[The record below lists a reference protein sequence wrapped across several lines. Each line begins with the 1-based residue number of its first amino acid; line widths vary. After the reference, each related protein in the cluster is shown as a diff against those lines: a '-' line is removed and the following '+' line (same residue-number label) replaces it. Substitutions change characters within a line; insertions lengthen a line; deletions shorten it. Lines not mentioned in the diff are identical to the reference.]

1 MGSGSGAA
9 APADCH
15 LAASQR
21 PAMKVVAVVS
31 AKGGVGKT
39 TLTAN
44 LATAL
49 QHQGAPTVLVVDL
62 DPQNALGLHFG
73 ADPGALAGI
82 SRASLAGDSWGSVCQ
97 QSPSGVHVLPY
108 GVVNEADRV
117 AFERHLEGHPDWL
130 AQQLQSLDL
139 PPDALVFI
147 DTPPGPSVYMQ
158 QALTAAHVVVVVSLP
173 DAASYAAL
181 TLMQR
186 LVQTYCTPRPD
197 FSGTLH
203 VLNQANGARQ
213 LSKDITRVMQDSL
226 GDRLIGVIHED
237 QAVREALA
245 YDQSVLE
252 YDTHGQAADD
262 LRKCAQVLA
271 QRMGLSLVGAAR

>member
-1 MGSGSGAA
+1 
-9 APADCH
+9 
-15 LAASQR
+15 
-21 PAMKVVAVVS
+21 MKVIAIVS

-49 QHQGAPTVLVVDL
+49 QREGVATLLVVDM

-73 ADPGALAGI
+73 ADPRSLAGV
-82 SRASLAGDSWGSVCQ
+82 SRASLAGEDWGSVCV

-108 GVVNEADRV
+108 GVVNESDRV
-117 AFERHLEGHPDWL
+117 AFERHLDAHPNWL
-130 AQQLQSLDL
+130 VQQLQGLEL
-139 PPDALVFI
+139 PEDAVVLV

-158 QALTAAHVVVVVSLP
+158 QALSAAQVVVVVSLP

-181 TLMQR
+181 ALMQR
-186 LVQTYCTPRPD
+186 LVHTYCTPRPD
-197 FSGTLH
+197 FSETLY
-203 VLNQANGARQ
+203 VLNQVDGARQ
-213 LSKDITRVMQDSL
+213 LSKDITRVMQNNL
-226 GDRLIGVIHED
+226 GERLVGVVHED

-252 YDTHGQAADD
+252 YDPQGQAADD
-262 LRKCAQVLA
+262 LRKCARVLA
-271 QRMGLSLVGAAR
+271 QRLRLPLAGAAQ

>member
-1 MGSGSGAA
+1 
-9 APADCH
+9 
-15 LAASQR
+15 
-21 PAMKVVAVVS
+21 MKVIAIVS

-49 QHQGAPTVLVVDL
+49 QREGVATLLVVDM

-73 ADPGALAGI
+73 ADPRSLAGV
-82 SRASLAGDSWGSVCQ
+82 SRASLAGEDWGSVCV

-108 GVVNEADRV
+108 GVVNESDRV
-117 AFERHLEGHPDWL
+117 AFERHLDAHPNWL
-130 AQQLQSLDL
+130 VQQLQGLEL
-139 PPDALVFI
+139 PEDAVVLV

-158 QALTAAHVVVVVSLP
+158 QALSAAQVVVVVSLP

-181 TLMQR
+181 ALMQR
-186 LVQTYCTPRPD
+186 LVHTYCTPRPD
-197 FSGTLH
+197 FSETLY
-203 VLNQANGARQ
+203 VLNQVDGARQ
-213 LSKDITRVMQDSL
+213 LSKDITRVMQDNL
-226 GDRLIGVIHED
+226 GERLVGVVHED

-252 YDTHGQAADD
+252 YDPQGQAADD
-262 LRKCAQVLA
+262 LCKCARVLA
-271 QRMGLSLVGAAR
+271 QRLRLPLAGAAQ

>member
-1 MGSGSGAA
+1 
-9 APADCH
+9 
-15 LAASQR
+15 
-21 PAMKVVAVVS
+21 MKVIAIVS

-49 QHQGAPTVLVVDL
+49 QREGVATLLVVDM

-73 ADPGALAGI
+73 ADPRSLAGV
-82 SRASLAGDSWGSVCQ
+82 SRASLAGEDWGSVCV

-108 GVVNEADRV
+108 GVVNESDRV
-117 AFERHLEGHPDWL
+117 AFERHLDAHPNWL
-130 AQQLQSLDL
+130 GQQLQGLEL
-139 PPDALVFI
+139 PEDAVVLI

-158 QALTAAHVVVVVSLP
+158 QALSAAQVVVVVSLP

-181 TLMQR
+181 ALMQR
-186 LVQTYCTPRPD
+186 LVHTYCTPRPD
-197 FSGTLH
+197 FSETLY
-203 VLNQANGARQ
+203 VLNQVDGARQ
-213 LSKDITRVMQDSL
+213 LSKDITRVMQDNL
-226 GDRLIGVIHED
+226 GERLVGVVHED

-252 YDTHGQAADD
+252 YDPQGQAADD
-262 LRKCAQVLA
+262 LRKCARVLA
-271 QRMGLSLVGAAR
+271 QRLRLPLAGAAQ

>member
-1 MGSGSGAA
+1 
-9 APADCH
+9 
-15 LAASQR
+15 
-21 PAMKVVAVVS
+21 MKVIAIVS

-49 QHQGAPTVLVVDL
+49 QREGVATLLVVDM

-73 ADPGALAGI
+73 ADPRSLAGV
-82 SRASLAGDSWGSVCQ
+82 SRASLAGEDWGSVCV

-108 GVVNEADRV
+108 GVVNESDRV
-117 AFERHLEGHPDWL
+117 AFERHLDAHPNWL
-130 AQQLQSLDL
+130 VQQLQGLEL
-139 PPDALVFI
+139 PEDAVVLI

-158 QALTAAHVVVVVSLP
+158 QALSAAQVVVVVSLP

-181 TLMQR
+181 ALMQR
-186 LVQTYCTPRPD
+186 LVHTYCTPRPD
-197 FSGTLH
+197 FSETLY
-203 VLNQANGARQ
+203 VLNQADGARQ
-213 LSKDITRVMQDSL
+213 LSKDITRVMQDNL
-226 GDRLIGVIHED
+226 GERLVGVVHED

-252 YDTHGQAADD
+252 YDPQGQAADD
-262 LRKCAQVLA
+262 LRKCARVLA
-271 QRMGLSLVGAAR
+271 QRLRLPLAGAAQ

>member
-1 MGSGSGAA
+1 
-9 APADCH
+9 
-15 LAASQR
+15 
-21 PAMKVVAVVS
+21 MKVIAIVS

-49 QHQGAPTVLVVDL
+49 QREGVATLLVVDM

-73 ADPGALAGI
+73 ADPRSLAGV
-82 SRASLAGDSWGSVCQ
+82 SRASLADEDWGSVCV

-108 GVVNEADRV
+108 GVVNESDRV
-117 AFERHLEGHPDWL
+117 AFERHLDAHPNWL
-130 AQQLQSLDL
+130 GQQLQGLEL
-139 PPDALVFI
+139 PEDAVVLI

-158 QALTAAHVVVVVSLP
+158 QALSAAQVVVVVSLP

-181 TLMQR
+181 ALMQR
-186 LVQTYCTPRPD
+186 LVHTYCTPRPD
-197 FSGTLH
+197 FSETLY
-203 VLNQANGARQ
+203 VLNQVDGARQ
-213 LSKDITRVMQDSL
+213 LSKDITRVMQDNL
-226 GDRLIGVIHED
+226 GERLVGVVHED

-252 YDTHGQAADD
+252 YDPQGQAADD
-262 LRKCAQVLA
+262 LRKCARVLA
-271 QRMGLSLVGAAR
+271 QRLRLPLAGAAQ

>member
-1 MGSGSGAA
+1 
-9 APADCH
+9 
-15 LAASQR
+15 
-21 PAMKVVAVVS
+21 MKVVAVVS

-73 ADPGALAGI
+73 ADPGALAGV
-82 SRASLAGDSWGSVCQ
+82 SRASLSGDSWGSVCQ

-108 GVVNEADRV
+108 GVVNEADRM
-117 AFERHLEGHPDWL
+117 AFERHLEANPDWL
-130 AQQLQSLDL
+130 ALQLQGLDL

-147 DTPPGPSVYMQ
+147 DTPPGPSAYMQ
-158 QALTAAHVVVVVSLP
+158 QALTAAQVVVVNLP

-181 TLMQR
+181 ALMQR
-186 LVQTYCTPRPD
+186 LVHTYCTPRPD
-197 FSGTLH
+197 FAGTLH
-203 VLNQANGARQ
+203 VLNQADGARQ

-271 QRMGLSLVGAAR
+271 QRLGLPLAGAAR

>member
-1 MGSGSGAA
+1 
-9 APADCH
+9 
-15 LAASQR
+15 
-21 PAMKVVAVVS
+21 MKVIAIVS

-49 QHQGAPTVLVVDL
+49 QREGVATLLVVDM

-73 ADPGALAGI
+73 ADPRSLAGV
-82 SRASLAGDSWGSVCQ
+82 SRASLAGEDWGPVCV

-108 GVVNEADRV
+108 GVVNESDRV
-117 AFERHLEGHPDWL
+117 AFERHLDAHPNWL
-130 AQQLQSLDL
+130 EQQLQGLEL
-139 PPDALVFI
+139 PEDAVVLI

-158 QALTAAHVVVVVSLP
+158 QALSAAQVVVVVSLP

-181 TLMQR
+181 ALMQR
-186 LVQTYCTPRPD
+186 LVHTYCTPRPD
-197 FSGTLH
+197 FSETLY
-203 VLNQANGARQ
+203 VLNQVDGARQ
-213 LSKDITRVMQDSL
+213 LSKDITRVMQDNL
-226 GDRLIGVIHED
+226 GERLVGVVHED

-252 YDTHGQAADD
+252 YDPQGQAADD
-262 LRKCAQVLA
+262 LRKCARVLA
-271 QRMGLSLVGAAR
+271 QRLRLPLAGAAQ

>member
-1 MGSGSGAA
+1 
-9 APADCH
+9 
-15 LAASQR
+15 
-21 PAMKVVAVVS
+21 MKVIAIVS

-49 QHQGAPTVLVVDL
+49 QREGVATLLVVDM

-73 ADPGALAGI
+73 ADPRSLAGV
-82 SRASLAGDSWGSVCQ
+82 SRASLAGEDWGSVCV

-108 GVVNEADRV
+108 GVVNESDRV
-117 AFERHLEGHPDWL
+117 AFERHLDAHPNWL
-130 AQQLQSLDL
+130 VQQLQGLEL
-139 PPDALVFI
+139 PEDAVVLI

-158 QALTAAHVVVVVSLP
+158 QALSAAQVVVVVSLP

-181 TLMQR
+181 ALMQR
-186 LVQTYCTPRPD
+186 LVHTYCTPRPD
-197 FSGTLH
+197 FSETLY
-203 VLNQANGARQ
+203 VLNQVDGARQ
-213 LSKDITRVMQDSL
+213 LSKDITRVMQDNL
-226 GDRLIGVIHED
+226 GERLVGVVHED

-252 YDTHGQAADD
+252 YDPQGQAADD
-262 LRKCAQVLA
+262 LRKCARVLA
-271 QRMGLSLVGAAR
+271 QRLRLPLAGAAQ

>member
-1 MGSGSGAA
+1 
-9 APADCH
+9 
-15 LAASQR
+15 
-21 PAMKVVAVVS
+21 MKVIAIVS

-49 QHQGAPTVLVVDL
+49 QREGVATLLVVDM

-73 ADPGALAGI
+73 ADPRSLAGV
-82 SRASLAGDSWGSVCQ
+82 SRASLAGEDWGSVCV

-108 GVVNEADRV
+108 GVVSESDRV
-117 AFERHLEGHPDWL
+117 AFERHLDAHPNWL
-130 AQQLQSLDL
+130 VQQLQGLEL
-139 PPDALVFI
+139 PEDAVVLI

-158 QALTAAHVVVVVSLP
+158 QTLSAAQVVVVVSLP

-181 TLMQR
+181 ALMQR
-186 LVQTYCTPRPD
+186 LVHTYCTPRPD
-197 FSGTLH
+197 FSETLY
-203 VLNQANGARQ
+203 VLNQADGARQ
-213 LSKDITRVMQDSL
+213 LSKDITRVMQDNL
-226 GDRLIGVIHED
+226 GERLVGVVHED

-252 YDTHGQAADD
+252 YDPQGQVADD
-262 LRKCAQVLA
+262 LRKCARVLA
-271 QRMGLSLVGAAR
+271 QRLRLPLAGAAQ

>member
-1 MGSGSGAA
+1 
-9 APADCH
+9 
-15 LAASQR
+15 
-21 PAMKVVAVVS
+21 MKVIAIVS

-49 QHQGAPTVLVVDL
+49 QREGVATLLVVDM

-73 ADPGALAGI
+73 ADPRSLAGV
-82 SRASLAGDSWGSVCQ
+82 SRASLAGEDWGSVCV

-108 GVVNEADRV
+108 GVVNESDRV
-117 AFERHLEGHPDWL
+117 AFERLLDAHPNWL
-130 AQQLQSLDL
+130 VQQLQGLAL
-139 PPDALVFI
+139 PEDAVVLI

-158 QALTAAHVVVVVSLP
+158 QALSAAQVVVVVSLP

-181 TLMQR
+181 ALMQR
-186 LVQTYCTPRPD
+186 LVHTYCTPRPD
-197 FSGTLH
+197 FSETLY
-203 VLNQANGARQ
+203 VLNQVDGARQ
-213 LSKDITRVMQDSL
+213 LSKDITRVMQDNL
-226 GDRLIGVIHED
+226 GERLVGVVHED

-252 YDTHGQAADD
+252 YDPQGQAADD
-262 LRKCAQVLA
+262 LRKCARVLA
-271 QRMGLSLVGAAR
+271 QRLRLPLAGAAQ

>member
-1 MGSGSGAA
+1 
-9 APADCH
+9 
-15 LAASQR
+15 
-21 PAMKVVAVVS
+21 MKVIAIVS

-49 QHQGAPTVLVVDL
+49 QREGVATLLVVDM

-73 ADPGALAGI
+73 ADPRSLAGV
-82 SRASLAGDSWGSVCQ
+82 SRASLAGEDWGSVCV

-108 GVVNEADRV
+108 GVVNESDRV
-117 AFERHLEGHPDWL
+117 AFERHLDAHPNWL
-130 AQQLQSLDL
+130 VQQLQGLAL
-139 PPDALVFI
+139 PEGAVVLI

-158 QALTAAHVVVVVSLP
+158 QALSAAQVVVVVSLP

-181 TLMQR
+181 ALMQR

-197 FSGTLH
+197 FSETLY
-203 VLNQANGARQ
+203 VLNQVDGARQ
-213 LSKDITRVMQDSL
+213 LSKDITRVMQDNL
-226 GDRLIGVIHED
+226 GERLVGVVHED

-252 YDTHGQAADD
+252 YDPQGQAADD
-262 LRKCAQVLA
+262 LRKCARVLA
-271 QRMGLSLVGAAR
+271 QRLRLPLAGAAQ

>member
-1 MGSGSGAA
+1 
-9 APADCH
+9 
-15 LAASQR
+15 
-21 PAMKVVAVVS
+21 MKVIAIVS

-49 QHQGAPTVLVVDL
+49 ERQGVATVLVADL

-73 ADPGALAGI
+73 ADPASLAGI
-82 SRASLAGDSWGSVCQ
+82 SRASLAGEDWGAVCV
-97 QSPSGVHVLPY
+97 QSPLGVHVLPY
-108 GVVNEADRV
+108 GVVNEADRM
-117 AFERHLEGHPDWL
+117 AFERHLDAHPNWL
-130 AQQLQSLDL
+130 VQQLQSLDL
-139 PPDALVFI
+139 PQDAVVFI

-158 QALTAAHVVVVVSLP
+158 QALTAAQVVVVVSLP

-181 TLMQR
+181 ALMQR
-186 LVQTYCTPRPD
+186 LVHAYCTPRPD
-197 FSGTLH
+197 FSETLY
-203 VLNQANGARQ
+203 VLNQADAARQ

-226 GDRLIGVIHED
+226 GERLIGVIHED

-245 YDQSVLE
+245 YDQSLLE

-262 LRKCAQVLA
+262 LRKCARVLA
-271 QRMGLSLVGAAR
+271 QRLGLRLAGAAP

>member
-1 MGSGSGAA
+1 
-9 APADCH
+9 
-15 LAASQR
+15 
-21 PAMKVVAVVS
+21 MKVIAIVS

-49 QHQGAPTVLVVDL
+49 GRQGVATLLVVDM

-73 ADPGALAGI
+73 ADPRSLAGV
-82 SRASLAGDSWGSVCQ
+82 SRASLAGEGWASVCVE
-97 QSPSGVHVLPY
+97 SPSGVHLLPY

-117 AFERHLEGHPDWL
+117 AFERHLDAHPDWL
-130 AQQLQSLDL
+130 ARQLESLEL
-139 PPDALVFI
+139 PQDAVVLI

-158 QALTAAHVVVVVSLP
+158 QALTAAQVVVVVSLP

-181 TLMQR
+181 ALMQR
-186 LVQTYCTPRPD
+186 LVHTYCTPRPD
-197 FSGTLH
+197 FSETLH
-203 VLNQANGARQ
+203 VLNQADGARQ
-213 LSKDITRVMQDSL
+213 LSKDITRVMQDNL
-226 GDRLIGVIHED
+226 GERLVGVIHED

-252 YDTHGQAADD
+252 YDAQGQAADD
-262 LRKCAQVLA
+262 LRTCARVLA
-271 QRMGLSLVGAAR
+271 QRLRLPLAGAAR

>member
-1 MGSGSGAA
+1 
-9 APADCH
+9 
-15 LAASQR
+15 
-21 PAMKVVAVVS
+21 MKVIAIVS

-49 QHQGAPTVLVVDL
+49 QREGVATLLVVDM

-73 ADPGALAGI
+73 ADPRSLAGV
-82 SRASLAGDSWGSVCQ
+82 SRASLAGEDWGSVCV

-108 GVVNEADRV
+108 GVVNESDRV
-117 AFERHLEGHPDWL
+117 AFERHLDAHPNWL
-130 AQQLQSLDL
+130 VQQLQDL
-139 PPDALVFI
+139 ALPEDAVVLI

-158 QALTAAHVVVVVSLP
+158 QALSAAQVVVVVSLP

-181 TLMQR
+181 ALMQR
-186 LVQTYCTPRPD
+186 LVHTYCTPRPD
-197 FSGTLH
+197 FSETLY
-203 VLNQANGARQ
+203 VLNQVDGARQ
-213 LSKDITRVMQDSL
+213 LSKDITRVMQDNL
-226 GDRLIGVIHED
+226 GERLVGVVHED

-252 YDTHGQAADD
+252 YDPQGQAADD
-262 LRKCAQVLA
+262 LRKCARVLA
-271 QRMGLSLVGAAR
+271 QRLRLPLAGAAQ

>member
-1 MGSGSGAA
+1 
-9 APADCH
+9 
-15 LAASQR
+15 
-21 PAMKVVAVVS
+21 MKVIAIVS

-49 QHQGAPTVLVVDL
+49 QREGVATLLVVDM

-73 ADPGALAGI
+73 ADPRSLAGV
-82 SRASLAGDSWGSVCQ
+82 SRASLAGEDWGSVCL

-108 GVVNEADRV
+108 GVVNESDRV
-117 AFERHLEGHPDWL
+117 AFERHLDAHPNWL
-130 AQQLQSLDL
+130 VQQLQGLEL
-139 PPDALVFI
+139 PEDAVVLV

-158 QALTAAHVVVVVSLP
+158 QALSAAQVVVVVSLP

-181 TLMQR
+181 ALMQR
-186 LVQTYCTPRPD
+186 LVHTYCTPRPD
-197 FSGTLH
+197 FSETLY
-203 VLNQANGARQ
+203 VLNQVDGARQ
-213 LSKDITRVMQDSL
+213 LSKDITRVMQDNL
-226 GDRLIGVIHED
+226 GERLVGVVHED

-252 YDTHGQAADD
+252 YDPQGQAADD
-262 LRKCAQVLA
+262 LRKCARVLA
-271 QRMGLSLVGAAR
+271 QRLRLPLAGAAQ